1 MKMDMLLWNKLNPEI
16 KITDTKKKFFNR
28 YLYKAVIDAPMCRL
42 ILSNHVNLT
51 KEYQHRLD
59 LSRHYNYG
67 GSWKRKHTS
76 TRANISELAY
86 YQNLRLKNTDEL
98 KFRIEEPYL
107 SIYANNE
114 QFLYDTISQ
123 VNSDVKEIHRPANDH
138 AKAILD
144 QGQIVIKK
152 PTDYEYKVV
161 LRESGSISYEV
172 REQVYNYLAGLT
184 DTVKM
189 TKGCK
194 SNLTER
200 HHWFTS
206 TYFYTKD
213 PSVLTFLN
221 LISPDIVSGI
231 FKLSIA
237 TDK

>member
-1 MKMDMLLWNKLNPEI
+1 MLLWSKLNSDI
-16 KITDTKKKFFNR
+16 KIIDTKKKFFNQ
-28 YLYKAVIDAPMCRL
+28 YLYKAVLHTPFCRL
-42 ILSNHVNLT
+42 ILSNHTNLT
-51 KEYQHRLD
+51 SEYQRRLD
-59 LSRHYNYG
+59 MSRHYNYG
-67 GSWKRKHTS
+67 GSWNKKNTS
-76 TRANISELAY
+76 TRANIGELAY
-86 YQNLRLKNTDEL
+86 YQNLRLRNTDEL

-107 SIYANNE
+107 SIYTNNE
-114 QFLYDTISQ
+114 QSLYDIISKI
-123 VNSDVKEIHRPANDH
+123 NSDIKEIHRPANDH

-144 QGQIVIKK
+144 QGEIVIKK
-152 PTDYEYKVV
+152 STEYKYKVV
-161 LRESGSISYEV
+161 LRESGAISYEV
-172 REQVYNYLAGLT
+172 REQVYNYLAGLS

-194 SNLTER
+194 RNLTER
-200 HHWFTS
+200 HYWFTS